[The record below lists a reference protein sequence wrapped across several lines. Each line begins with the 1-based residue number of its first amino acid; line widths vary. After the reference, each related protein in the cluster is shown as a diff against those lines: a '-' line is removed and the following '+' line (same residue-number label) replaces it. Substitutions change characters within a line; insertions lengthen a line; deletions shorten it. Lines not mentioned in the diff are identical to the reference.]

1 MILCRGGINEKII
14 KFIVFYLLLVFI
26 SIKTYADIYIPDEEV
41 IEEEIIEKSNGNSE
55 SVLFSLIVV
64 GIIVVVVITLAI
76 LLLKGKGK
84 GKKAYG

>member
-1 MILCRGGINEKII
+1 MKKVSLLFFNM
-14 KFIVFYLLLVFI
+14 FLLLS
-26 SIKTYADIYIPDEEV
+26 SIKTYADIYIPEEEI

-64 GIIVVVVITLAI
+64 GIIAVVVITLAI